1 MLSKSF
7 KFRKEDMDAIVIED
21 LRKYYGET
29 KAVDGITF
37 TVRQSEVF
45 GMLGPNGAGKTT
57 TVEIIEGLRVAD
69 SGQVTV
75 LGLDVRKKTE
85 EIKARIGVQLQ
96 TTALYPLLT
105 VREVIN
111 LFRSFYPGPVRDTDY
126 VIDLVN
132 LREKEGTRSKDL
144 SGGQQQR
151 LSMALALVN
160 QPDIIFLD
168 EPTTGL
174 DPQARRKMWDVMQ
187 QVSAEGTTV
196 FLTTHYMEEAQR
208 LCDRVA
214 VIDHGKIIALDTP
227 GKLIDTH
234 FEESAIEFELNGG
247 VVDLEALAGLSGVS
261 DARQDGNAVTL
272 YSKAVAQTLGE
283 LTEMGKARSLV
294 LDDLHVRR
302 ATLEDVFLKLT
313 GRRIRE

>member
-1 MLSKSF
+1 
-7 KFRKEDMDAIVIED
+7 MDAIVVD
-21 LRKYYGET
+21 KLFKYYDET
-29 KAVDGITF
+29 KAVDGISF
-37 TVRQSEVF
+37 SVHQGEVF

-69 SGQVTV
+69 RGQVTV
-75 LGLDVRKKTE
+75 LGMDVRE
-85 EIKARIGVQLQ
+85 EPAAIKARIGVQLQ

-105 VREVIN
+105 VREVID
-111 LFRSFYPGPVRDTDY
+111 LFRSFYPGPIRDTDY

-132 LREKEGTRSKDL
+132 LQEKKNTRSKDL

-160 QPDIIFLD
+160 RPDIIFLD

-174 DPQARRKMWDVMQ
+174 DPQARRKMWDVIQ
-187 QVSAEGTTV
+187 QVSDEGTTV

-214 VIDHGKIIALDTP
+214 VIDQGKIIALDSP
-227 GKLIDTH
+227 DELINTH
-234 FEESAIEFELNGG
+234 FQESAIEFELNGST
-247 VVDLEALAGLSGVS
+247 VDKALLADLEGVT
-261 DARQDGNAVTL
+261 DARQDGKAVTL
-272 YSKAVAQTLGE
+272 YSQAVAQTLGE
-283 LTEMGKARSLV
+283 LTDLGV
-294 LDDLHVRR
+294 THGFTLDDLHVRR

>member
-1 MLSKSF
+1 
-7 KFRKEDMDAIVIED
+7 MDAIVVQE

-29 KAVDGITF
+29 KAVDGISF
-37 TVRQSEVF
+37 TVHQGEVF

-57 TVEIIEGLRVAD
+57 TVEILEGLRVAD

-75 LGLDVRKKTE
+75 LGMDVRKNTAK
-85 EIKARIGVQLQ
+85 IKAQIGVQLQ
-96 TTALYPLLT
+96 TTALFPLLS
-105 VREVIN
+105 VCEVID
-111 LFRSFYPGPVRDTDY
+111 LFRSFYPGPVNDTDY
-126 VIDLVN
+126 VIDMVD
-132 LREKEGTRSKDL
+132 LREKQKTRSKDL

-160 QPDIIFLD
+160 KPEITFLD

-174 DPQARRKMWDVMQ
+174 DPQARRKMWDVIQ
-187 QVSAEGTTV
+187 QIKDEGTTV
-196 FLTTHYMEEAQR
+196 MMTTHYMEEAQR

-214 VIDHGKIIALDTP
+214 VIDRGHIIALDTP
-227 GKLIDTH
+227 EDLIDAH
-234 FEESAIEFELNGG
+234 FKESAIEFELNGG
-247 VVDLEALAGLSGVS
+247 TIDLQLLKGLTGVK
-261 DARQDGNAVTL
+261 DVRQNGKGVTL
-272 YSKAVAQTLGE
+272 YSEAVPKTLAELTDLGE
-283 LTEMGKARSLV
+283 SHHLA

>member
-1 MLSKSF
+1 
-7 KFRKEDMDAIVIED
+7 MDAIVVQN

-29 KAVDGITF
+29 KAVDGISF
-37 TVRQSEVF
+37 SVGQGEVF

-57 TVEIIEGLRVAD
+57 TVEIIEGLRAAD

-75 LGLDVRKKTE
+75 LGMDVGKETGK
-85 EIKARIGVQLQ
+85 IKARIGVQLQ
-96 TTALYPLLT
+96 TTVLYPLLT
-105 VREVIN
+105 VREIID
-111 LFRSFYPGPVRDTDY
+111 LFRSFYPGPVNDTDY
-126 VIDLVN
+126 VIDAVN
-132 LREKEGTRSKDL
+132 LREKQKTRSQDL

-160 QPDIIFLD
+160 KPDIIFLD

-174 DPQARRKMWDVMQ
+174 DPQARRKIWDVIQ
-187 QVSAEGTTV
+187 QVRGEGTTV

-214 VIDHGKIIALDTP
+214 VIDQGHIIALDTP
-227 GKLIDTH
+227 NELISTH
-234 FEESAIEFELNGG
+234 FEESAIEFDLNGG
-247 VVDLEALAGLSGVS
+247 SVDMEWLAGLSGVT
-261 DARQDGNAVTL
+261 DVRQDGKAITL
-272 YSKAVAQTLGE
+272 YSKAVPQTLGE
-283 LTEMGKARSLV
+283 LTDLGRTQHFT